1 MTHIA
6 NHIEAKDKQLIDI
19 LTNNRF
25 KIDVFQREYRWK
37 RNHIEALISDL
48 YSNFMEIGRAHV

>member
-48 YSNFMEIGRAHV
+48 YSNFMVN

>member
-25 KIDVFQREYRWK
+25 KIDVFQRVSVET
-37 RNHIEALISDL
+37 
-48 YSNFMEIGRAHV
+48 

>member
-25 KIDVFQREYRWK
+25 KIDVFNE
-37 RNHIEALISDL
+37 S
-48 YSNFMEIGRAHV
+48 IGGNVTI